1 MLKKILIG
9 VAAIIAALIGF
20 VAMQPDDFRIERT
33 AIVAAPAPVVF
44 TQVNDF
50 HKWQAW
56 SPWAKL
62 DPAAKATFEG
72 PSAGPGAVFKWS
84 GNDKVGEGSMTVAES
99 RPGELVR
106 IDVEFVKPFEGK
118 NTSEFAFKPQ
128 GNQTTVTWSSYGKH
142 TFVSKAMCLVMNME
156 KMLGPDME
164 KGLAQMKAVV
174 ESGKS

>member
-1 MLKKILIG
+1 MLKKVLIG
-9 VAAIIAALIGF
+9 VAAVVVVLVIV
-20 VAMQPDDFRIERT
+20 VATRPSTFHVERS
-33 AIVAAPAPVVF
+33 INVSAAPDAAF
-44 TQVNDF
+44 AQVNDF
-50 HKWQAW
+50 HAWPNW
-56 SPWAKL
+56 SPWEKMDTGMKKTYSGA
-62 DPAAKATFEG
+62 
-72 PSAGPGAVFKWS
+72 PSGQGSVYAWA
-84 GNDKVGEGSMTVAES
+84 GNDKVGEGAMTVAES

-106 IDVEFVKPFEGK
+106 INVEFVKPFEGK

-128 GNQTTVTWSSYGKH
+128 GNQTAVTWSSYGKH